1 MALDDLD
8 LTVDGPGADP
18 DEEGVAVGTLVDDA
32 SDPIAFL
39 DDRTPEAGQP
49 DGQGVSDAGVQ
60 TAPGAAPTT
69 DTQAPPEP
77 SGDTPPKPWEGQH
90 PDKLDLASM
99 TDEQYVEWA
108 SAHPDAAK
116 RAAMRQDDYSRK
128 TEDLARQRE
137 ELDKREQ
144 ALAAAEAQLREQQQ
158 SGVQP
163 QQGPQQAGDLDGDLA
178 FMQQHG
184 MEMYNQLREKLGRE
198 PNYVEFASY
207 SASVA
212 ARAQTQQAMQPLQ
225 QRVDETASQF
235 ARRQQEALASRL
247 KAETEALVE
256 DIPQAADPQR
266 LDQVGQF
273 LQRNPNML
281 DEPGCVRRAYNA
293 LFADADARALAQ
305 GRGYARQQ
313 QAATSRT
320 TPGVPPSG
328 QDAPPQGVPSDLDAA
343 YNLFRRHAEQGTL
356 LDTFRP

>member
-8 LTVDGPGADP
+8 LTVDGPDADP
-18 DEEGVAVGTLVDDA
+18 DDEGPAGTLVDDA

-39 DDRTPEAGQP
+39 DDRTPDAGQP
-49 DGQGVSDAGVQ
+49 DGQGVPDAGVQ
-60 TAPGAAPTT
+60 TAPGADPTT
-69 DTQAPPEP
+69 DAQAPPEP
-77 SGDTPPKPWEGQH
+77 SGDTPPTPWEGQH

-99 TDEQYVEWA
+99 TNEQYVEWA
-108 SAHPDAAK
+108 SAHPDAA
-116 RAAMRQDDYSRK
+116 RRYAMRQDDYSRK
-128 TEDLARQRE
+128 TEERARREE

-144 ALAAAEAQLREQQQ
+144 QLAALETQLREQQQ

-198 PNYVEFASY
+198 PNYVEFSSY

-212 ARAQTQQAMQPLQ
+212 ARTQAQQVVQPLAT
-225 QRVDETASQF
+225 RVDETASQF
-235 ARRQQEALASRL
+235 AQRQQQILASRL
-247 KAETEALVE
+247 KAESEALVE
-256 DIPQAADPQR
+256 AIPQAADPSR
-266 LDQVGQF
+266 LDQIGQF
-273 LQRNPNML
+273 LQRNPAML
-281 DEPGCVRRAYNA
+281 DEPGCVRMAYNA

-313 QAATSRT
+313 QAEASRT

-328 QDAPPQGVPSDLDAA
+328 QDAPATGVPADMDAA
-343 YNLFRRHAEQGTL
+343 YNLFRQQAARGTL
-356 LDTFRP
+356 LDTFKP